1 MQRPHLSFPKRFGK
15 ISAMPTIRD
24 VAKTLNLSIT
34 TVSRALDGYDDV
46 SKETR
51 QRVIE
56 TAQTMGY
63 VPNRAARQLRRQR
76 TDTIGYIVPAEKP
89 QFADPFFAEF
99 VAGLGD
105 EAASANYDLLVSTA
119 PPNSPEEQ
127 ALYRRWIQGGKVDGV
142 VINRTRLSDWRVNF
156 LRESKLPFTCLERSL
171 DQSEEFLG
179 VETDIEDGYHELI
192 GHLANQGHS
201 RIAFIGADASLKVQ
215 YDRLRAFQQAL
226 TSLGIL
232 PQARLVIEGDLTPE
246 GGYQAM
252 LRLLALDQ
260 PPSAVVCVND
270 LTAIGA
276 IHAAHDNHCVIGR
289 DLAIA
294 GFDGIAD
301 SAHTQPPLTTLD
313 QPVYAIAR
321 TLARLLL
328 QAIAREEIVQR
339 VITIKPILLI
349 RASSGGKR

>member
-1 MQRPHLSFPKRFGK
+1 
-15 ISAMPTIRD
+15 MPTIRD
-24 VAKTLNLSIT
+24 VARTLNLSIT
-34 TVSRALDGYDDV
+34 TVSRALDGYGDV

-56 TAQTMGY
+56 TAQAMGY

-105 EAASANYDLLVSTA
+105 EAASTNYDLLVSTA
-119 PPNSPEEQ
+119 PPDSPEEQ
-127 ALYRRWIQGGKVDGV
+127 DLYRRWIQGGKVDGV
-142 VINRTRLSDWRVNF
+142 IINRTRLSDWRVNF

-171 DQSEEFLG
+171 DQGEEFLG
-179 VETDIEDGYHELI
+179 VETDIKDGYQELL
-192 GHLANQGHS
+192 GHLTAQGHS

-226 TSLGIL
+226 TSLDIQ
-232 PQARLVIEGDLTPE
+232 PQANLIVEGDLTPE

-260 PPSAVVCVND
+260 PPTDRIAAAAALDEQRGRADEAGPDLVQTRDVRVRHGANAQVSGWHSESFPRQAIPHLRLPAPPLRPAVGVPSPRCGEGILTSAV
-270 LTAIGA
+270 
-276 IHAAHDNHCVIGR
+276 
-289 DLAIA
+289 
-294 GFDGIAD
+294 F
-301 SAHTQPPLTTLD
+301 PLSTTW
-313 QPVYAIAR
+313 
-321 TLARLLL
+321 
-328 QAIAREEIVQR
+328 
-339 VITIKPILLI
+339 
-349 RASSGGKR
+349 GGG

>member
-1 MQRPHLSFPKRFGK
+1 
-15 ISAMPTIRD
+15 
-24 VAKTLNLSIT
+24 
-34 TVSRALDGYDDV
+34 
-46 SKETR
+46 
-51 QRVIE
+51 
-56 TAQTMGY
+56 
-63 VPNRAARQLRRQR
+63 
-76 TDTIGYIVPAEKP
+76 
-89 QFADPFFAEF
+89 
-99 VAGLGD
+99 
-105 EAASANYDLLVSTA
+105 
-119 PPNSPEEQ
+119 
-127 ALYRRWIQGGKVDGV
+127 
-142 VINRTRLSDWRVNF
+142 
-156 LRESKLPFTCLERSL
+156 
-171 DQSEEFLG
+171 
-179 VETDIEDGYHELI
+179 
-192 GHLANQGHS
+192 
-201 RIAFIGADASLKVQ
+201 
-215 YDRLRAFQQAL
+215 
-226 TSLGIL
+226 
-232 PQARLVIEGDLTPE
+232 
-246 GGYQAM
+246 M